1 MRDASD
7 AADTPTAVRL
17 TLFGHFSL
25 SLGEDALTQF
35 SYDKVKALL
44 VYLLLHHQPVSRAT
58 LAELLWPDQGLSSG
72 RTNLRHALHCLR
84 QSLGEHADEV
94 LVVSR
99 QTIAFQLPSHWSLD
113 LHDIHQLLDGERD
126 LATLE
131 SLLAHYQG
139 DLVGELQ
146 ISHCPEFQRW
156 LVQVRNDWRQR
167 VIRFAEGVL
176 ERFDS
181 VPDTL
186 LEELVNRFSGYGPF
200 HERLVR
206 QLAEQGQLAAAHEQ
220 YNAYLQLLALSG
232 QQPEAGFL
240 QLARYWSDAQSDA
253 SAAAGLGFS
262 RTLAPDSSPLR
273 EDEIEQRQLSVMAI
287 RLRLK
292 ADLSTRSSSRTC
304 LMLQFE
310 LMRWLEEQCHHL
322 GGFWLPGA
330 TGGLGLACFGTH
342 GPTHQLAELVAL
354 YEHCRRMLPE
364 ESARHWTGEGEPPLI
379 ELAAGLNSGRVIYL
393 PERRL
398 VDPLGQVTQGSLE
411 LMSAAEGNELVIS
424 QEASQHMPPALD
436 LQPRLSSRL
445 VASDGR
451 VRLRALVL
459 GANEGGREALP
470 PSLVG
475 RETQLRTLRD
485 ALARAGIGLRQ
496 SVLVR
501 GPSGMGKS
509 ALMVGFR
516 QLEQSRDAAICW
528 QPTTRLS
535 VQEPYGVARKLLRWH
550 LGRELDIKRQDARR
564 QDARRQDARRQDIR
578 RQDNEHLDAE
588 SLANLCQ
595 RLGLPEP
602 DEARRT
608 LLEDAMGVHESRVG
622 NEHAQSGEAVEL
634 VVDLAQRLIGQI
646 AVERT
651 LVLMIDDLQWLDE
664 LSLKVLAGLQAR
676 LPINCAFMLVASHHG
691 REGLPAKLHWD
702 QQVSLGKLD
711 AMHASRLLS
720 QLARRYRLHISPRLR
735 GQIIER
741 CDGVPLYLQEIVRR
755 VEMDRREGRSVQLD
769 ELPHGLL
776 GLLASRIDQL
786 DGDREVAHIAA
797 VLGRRFRYD
806 FLAECSE
813 FDGQRLTRAL
823 EQMRHLDIIEPAEG
837 DDTGR
842 EFQFTHQ
849 LLQEAAY
856 LSCPRDIRTAI
867 HRQVVA
873 LIEERF
879 PMWISRHPGDFAT
892 HLRRSGHYA
901 RGARYYELAAREAL
915 KVSANRTALKMADL
929 GLVSLRQVEGQTER
943 EISLL
948 TVRGQAAFALEGHGS
963 PTAHESFVRAREL
976 IKALAEEGESV
987 DLEQAFL
994 VKWGLWVGCSQRHAH
1009 ADAFRLA
1016 AALADLARKIGDVR
1030 YARLAE
1036 YAQAS
1041 CEYWA
1046 GRIPLAHDH
1055 LDEINPLESEMMI
1068 EWLPFSDHPQVAAA
1082 CFQGWALCL
1091 RGDYRRA
1098 ESQVESAI
1106 RLAERIG
1113 HPGSL
1118 AMALLYAATLYRQLG
1133 HVHLATDRAERA
1145 HRLTGTP
1152 DLHLWQVAARSVL
1165 GWQRAI
1171 AGDREGL
1178 AKVDA
1183 TLEELTELTGRDHYA
1198 RPSLWYVDACMAL
1211 GEYARAE
1218 EYLDQALVLAR
1229 ERSTL
1234 FVPELAIQLARVR
1247 HRLGHSREELVALIE
1262 LALNDAREDGN
1273 LHLQIIALEAWL
1285 TLVDPADANARQEFR
1300 RLLAEISYSDA
1311 PILTRWHSLLDRA
1324 QPRAVDTAL

>member
-1 MRDASD
+1 MMRDASD
-7 AADTPTAVRL
+7 VADTPTSARL

-25 SLGEDALTQF
+25 CLGEDTFTQF

-44 VYLLLHHQPVSRAT
+44 VYLLLHQQPVSRAT

-84 QSLGEHADEV
+84 QSLGDHADEV

-99 QTIAFQLPSHWSLD
+99 QTIAFQLPQSWSLD
-113 LHDIHQLLDGERD
+113 LHDIQQLLDGERD
-126 LATLE
+126 LPTLA
-131 SLLAHYQG
+131 SLLEHYQG
-139 DLVGELQ
+139 DLVEELQ
-146 ISHCPEFQRW
+146 IANCPEFQRW

-167 VIRFAEGVL
+167 VIRFSEALLDRYE
-176 ERFDS
+176 S
-181 VPDTL
+181 VPDEL
-186 LEELVNRFSGYGPF
+186 LESLVNRFSGYGPF

-240 QLARYWSDAQSDA
+240 QLARYWSDVQADT
-253 SAAAGLGFS
+253 AGAGSVGFS
-262 RTLAPDSSPLR
+262 RTMAADSSPLR

-292 ADLSTRSSSRTC
+292 ADLSTRPASRAC

-342 GPTHQLAELVAL
+342 GPAHQLAELVAL

-364 ESARHWTGEGEPPLI
+364 ESQRHWTGEGEPPRV

-398 VDPLGQVTQGSLE
+398 VDPLGQVTQGSLD
-411 LMSAAEGNELVIS
+411 LMSAAEGSELVIS

-470 PSLVG
+470 PSLIG
-475 RETQLRTLRD
+475 RETHLRTLRD

-550 LGRELDIKRQDARR
+550 LGHDLDT
-564 QDARRQDARRQDIR
+564 
-578 RQDNEHLDAE
+578 E
-588 SLANLCQ
+588 SLAALCQ
-595 RLGLPEP
+595 RLELPEL
-602 DEARRT
+602 DEARRE
-608 LLEDAMGVHESRVG
+608 LLEEALGARESRAV
-622 NEHAQSGEAVEL
+622 AALTQSGEAVEL
-634 VVDLAQRLIGQI
+634 VVGLLQRLIGQV
-646 AVERT
+646 AAERT

-664 LSLKVLAGLQAR
+664 PSIKVLAVLQAR
-676 LPINCAFMLVASHHG
+676 LAINCAFMLVASHHG

-702 QQVSLGKLD
+702 HQITLGKLD
-711 AMHASRLLS
+711 AVQSSRLLS
-720 QLARRYRLHISPRLR
+720 QLARRYRIHISPRLR

-755 VEMDRREGRSVQLD
+755 VDMDRREGRSVQLD

-786 DGDREVAHIAA
+786 DGDREVAHMAA

-813 FDGQRLTRAL
+813 LDGPRLTQAL
-823 EQMRHLDIIEPAEG
+823 EQMRRLEIIEPVEG
-837 DDTGR
+837 DDAGR

-856 LSCPRDIRTAI
+856 LSCPRDVRTAI
-867 HRQVVA
+867 HRQVVE

-879 PMWISRHPGDFAT
+879 PMWIGRHPGDFAT
-892 HLRRSGHYA
+892 HLRRSGQYA

-915 KVSANRTALKMADL
+915 KVSANRTAMKMADL
-929 GLVSLRQVEGQTER
+929 GLASLRQVAGQTER

-1016 AALADLARKIGDVR
+1016 ATLADLARQLDDPR

-1046 GRIPLAHDH
+1046 GRIPLAYDH
-1055 LDEINPLESEMMI
+1055 LDEINPLKSPMMI

-1098 ESQVESAI
+1098 ETQVESAI
-1106 RLAERIG
+1106 RLAESIG

-1118 AMALLYAATLYRQLG
+1118 AMALMYAAALYRQLG
-1133 HVHLATDRAERA
+1133 HVHLAAARAERA
-1145 HRLTGTP
+1145 HALTGTP
-1152 DLHLWQVAARSVL
+1152 DLHLWQMAARGVL

-1171 AGDREGL
+1171 AGDRDGL
-1178 AKVDA
+1178 AQIEA
-1183 TLEELTELTGRDHYA
+1183 TQEELAELTGRDPYS
-1198 RPSLWYVDACMAL
+1198 RPSLWLVDACIAL
-1211 GEYARAE
+1211 DEFGRAE
-1218 EYLDQALVLAR
+1218 DYLDQALVLAR
-1229 ERSTL
+1229 ERTTL
-1234 FVPELAIQLARVR
+1234 FVPELAVQLARVR
-1247 HRLGHSREELVALIE
+1247 HRLGHPREEVVALIE
-1262 LALNDAREDGN
+1262 LALSHAREDGN
-1273 LHLQIIALEAWL
+1273 LHQQISALEAWL
-1285 TLVDPADANARQEFR
+1285 TLIDPADAGVRQEFR
-1300 RLLAEISYSDA
+1300 QLLAEVSYSDA

-1324 QPRAVDTAL
+1324 QPRAMDTAL

>member
-7 AADTPTAVRL
+7 VAETLTSARL

-25 SLGEDALTQF
+25 SLGEDTLTQF

-99 QTIAFQLPSHWSLD
+99 QTIAFQLPERWTLD
-113 LHDIHQLLDGERD
+113 LHDIQQLLDGERD
-126 LATLE
+126 LPTLATLLE
-131 SLLAHYQG
+131 HYQG
-139 DLVGELQ
+139 DLVEELQ
-146 ISHCPEFQRW
+146 IANCPEFQRW
-156 LVQVRNDWRQR
+156 MVQVRNDWRQR
-167 VIRFAEGVL
+167 VIRFSEAVL
-176 ERFDS
+176 ERFES
-181 VPDTL
+181 VPDSL
-186 LEELVNRFSGYGPF
+186 LETLVNRFSGYGPF

-232 QQPEAGFL
+232 QQPEPGFL
-240 QLARYWSDAQSDA
+240 QLARYWSDAQAD
-253 SAAAGLGFS
+253 AAGAGSVGFS
-262 RTLAPDSSPLR
+262 RTMAADSSPLR

-292 ADLSTRSSSRTC
+292 ADLSTRPASRAC

-342 GPTHQLAELVAL
+342 GPAHQLAELVAL

-364 ESARHWTGEGEPPLI
+364 ESARHWTGEGEPPRV

-398 VDPLGQVTQGSLE
+398 VDPMGQVTQGSLD
-411 LMSAAEGNELVIS
+411 LMGAAEGSELVIS
-424 QEASQHMPPALD
+424 QDASQHMPPALD

-459 GANEGGREALP
+459 GASEGGREALP

-475 RETQLRTLRD
+475 RETQLRSLRD

-516 QLEQSRDAAICW
+516 QLEQSREAAICW

-550 LGRELDIKRQDARR
+550 LGHECDVDSLQALCEALDAPELD
-564 QDARRQDARRQDIR
+564 
-578 RQDNEHLDAE
+578 
-588 SLANLCQ
+588 
-595 RLGLPEP
+595 
-602 DEARRT
+602 
-608 LLEDAMGVHESRVG
+608 ESRCRLLQEALG
-622 NEHAQSGEAVEL
+622 AREAHAVAELTQSGEAVEL
-634 VVDLAQRLIGQI
+634 VVGLLQRLIGQI
-646 AVERT
+646 AAERT

-664 LSLKVLAGLQAR
+664 PSVKVLAGLQAR
-676 LPINCAFMLVASHHG
+676 LPINCGFMLVASHHG

-702 QQVSLGKLD
+702 QQITLGKLD
-711 AMHASRLLS
+711 AMQSSRLLS
-720 QLARRYRLHISPRLR
+720 QLARRYRIHISPRLR

-755 VEMDRREGRSVQLD
+755 VDMDRREGRSVQLD

-786 DGDREVAHIAA
+786 DGDREVAHVAA

-813 FDGQRLTRAL
+813 LDGARLTQAL
-823 EQMRHLDIIEPAEG
+823 EQMRRLEIIEPVEG
-837 DDTGR
+837 DDAGR

-856 LSCPRDIRTAI
+856 LSCPRDVRSAI
-867 HRQVVA
+867 HRQVVE

-879 PMWISRHPGDFAT
+879 PMWIGRHPGDFAT
-892 HLRRSGHYA
+892 HLRRSGHFA
-901 RGARYYELAAREAL
+901 RAARYYELAAREAL

-929 GLVSLRQVEGQTER
+929 GLVSLRQVAGQTER

-963 PTAHESFVRAREL
+963 RTAHESFVRAREL
-976 IKALAEEGESV
+976 VRALAEEGESV

-1016 AALADLARKIGDVR
+1016 TALADLARQLDDPR
-1030 YARLAE
+1030 YSRLAE

-1046 GRIPLAHDH
+1046 GRIPLAYDH
-1055 LDEINPLESEMMI
+1055 LDEINPLECEMMI

-1098 ESQVESAI
+1098 EFQVESAI

-1118 AMALLYAATLYRQLG
+1118 AMALMYAAALYRQLG
-1133 HVHLATDRAERA
+1133 HVHLAAARAERA
-1145 HRLTGTP
+1145 HELTGTP
-1152 DLHLWQVAARSVL
+1152 DLHLWQMAARGVL

-1171 AGDREGL
+1171 AGDRDGL
-1178 AKVDA
+1178 AQIEA
-1183 TLEELTELTGRDHYA
+1183 TQEELTELTGRDPYS
-1198 RPSLWYVDACMAL
+1198 RPSLWLVDACIAL
-1211 GEYARAE
+1211 GEVSRAE
-1218 EYLDQALVLAR
+1218 DYLDQALVLAR
-1229 ERSTL
+1229 ERTTL
-1234 FVPELAIQLARVR
+1234 FVPELAVQLVRVR
-1247 HRLGHSREELVALIE
+1247 HRLGHPREELVALIE
-1262 LALNDAREDGN
+1262 LALNHAREDGN
-1273 LHLQIIALEAWL
+1273 LHQQIGALEAWL
-1285 TLVDPADANARQEFR
+1285 TLIDPADAGVRQEFR
-1300 RLLAEISYSDA
+1300 QLLAEVSYSDA

-1324 QPRAVDTAL
+1324 QPRAMDTAL

>member
-1 MRDASD
+1 MMRDASD
-7 AADTPTAVRL
+7 AADTPAAVRL

-25 SLGEDALTQF
+25 SLGEDTLTQF

-113 LHDIHQLLDGERD
+113 LQDIQQLLEGERE
-126 LATLE
+126 LSTLDA
-131 SLLAHYQG
+131 LLEHYQG
-139 DLVGELQ
+139 DLVEELQ

-167 VIRFAEGVL
+167 VIRFTEAGL

-186 LEELVNRFSGYGPF
+186 LEALVNRFSGYGPF

-240 QLARYWSDAQSDA
+240 QLARYWSDAQADA

-292 ADLSTRSSSRTC
+292 ADLSTRSSSRAN
-304 LMLQFE
+304 LMLQSE

-342 GPTHQLAELVAL
+342 GPAHQLAELVAL

-411 LMSAAEGNELVIS
+411 LMSAAEGSELVIS

-436 LQPRLSSRL
+436 LQPRLSARL

-451 VRLRALVL
+451 VRLRAIVL

-509 ALMVGFR
+509 ALLVGFR
-516 QLEQSRDAAICW
+516 QLEQSRDATICW

-535 VQEPYGVARKLLRWH
+535 IQEPYGVARKLLRWH
-550 LGRELDIKRQDARR
+550 LGHELDIQSPDT
-564 QDARRQDARRQDIR
+564 
-578 RQDNEHLDAE
+578 ESLDAE
-588 SLANLCQ
+588 SLTALCQ
-595 RLGLPEP
+595 RLSLPEP
-602 DEARRT
+602 DEARRR
-608 LLEDAMGVHESRVG
+608 LLETALGVREASVGTELAQCGES
-622 NEHAQSGEAVEL
+622 VEL
-634 VVDLAQRLIGQI
+634 VVGLVQRLIGQI
-646 AVERT
+646 AAERT

-755 VEMDRREGRSVQLD
+755 VDMDRREGRSVQLD

-813 FDGQRLTRAL
+813 LDGQRLTRAL
-823 EQMRHLDIIEPAEG
+823 EQMRHLEIIEPAEG

-856 LSCPRDIRTAI
+856 LSCPRDVRTAI
-867 HRQVVA
+867 HRQVVE

-879 PMWISRHPGDFAT
+879 PIWISRHPGDFAT

-976 IKALAEEGESV
+976 IKALSEEGESV

-1016 AALADLARKIGDVR
+1016 ATLADLARKIGDPR

-1046 GRIPLAHDH
+1046 GRIPLAYDH

-1098 ESQVESAI
+1098 EAQVESAI

-1118 AMALLYAATLYRQLG
+1118 AMALMYAANLYRQLG
-1133 HVHLATDRAERA
+1133 HVHLAADRAERT
-1145 HRLTGTP
+1145 HKLTGTS
-1152 DLHLWQVAARSVL
+1152 DLQLWQMASRSVL

-1171 AGDREGL
+1171 AGDRDGL
-1178 AKVDA
+1178 AQVDA

-1211 GEYARAE
+1211 GEYARVE

-1234 FVPELAIQLARVR
+1234 FVPELAVQLARAR
-1247 HRLGHSREELVALIE
+1247 HRLGHPREEIVALLE
-1262 LALNDAREDGN
+1262 LALSDARKDGN
-1273 LHLQIIALEAWL
+1273 LHLQITALEAWL
-1285 TLVDPADANARQEFR
+1285 SLVDSGDINARQEFR

-1311 PILTRWHSLLDRA
+1311 PILTRWHSLLDRT

>member
-1 MRDASD
+1 MRDAPDVTESPQTD
-7 AADTPTAVRL
+7 RL
-17 TLFGHFSL
+17 ALLGHFSL
-25 SLGEDALTQF
+25 TLGEDELTQF

-44 VYLLLHHQPVSRAT
+44 VYLLLHSQPVSRAT

-94 LVVSR
+94 LAVSR
-99 QTIAFQLPSHWSLD
+99 QTIAFRLPPHWQFD
-113 LHDIHQLLDGERD
+113 LHEVQRLLEGERD
-126 LATLE
+126 LPTLAAM
-131 SLLAHYQG
+131 LDHYQG
-139 DLVGELQ
+139 DLAEELQ
-146 ISHCPEFQRW
+146 LNNCGDFQRW
-156 LVQVRNDWRQR
+156 LVQIRNDWRQR
-167 VIRFAEGVL
+167 VIRFAEAVL
-176 ERFDS
+176 EQHDS
-181 VPDTL
+181 VPDRL
-186 LEELVNRFSGYGPF
+186 LVELVSRFSGYGPF

-206 QLAEQGQLAAAHEQ
+206 QLAEEGQLAAAHEQ

-232 QQPEAGFL
+232 QQPEPVFL
-240 QLARYWSDAQSDA
+240 QLARYWSDVQAD
-253 SAAAGLGFS
+253 SAAVGLGFA
-262 RTLAPDSSPLR
+262 RTLAPDSAPLR
-273 EDEIEQRQLSVMAI
+273 EEEIEQRQLSVMAI

-292 ADLSTRSSSRTC
+292 GDLSSRPASRAC
-304 LMLQFE
+304 LMLQVE
-310 LMRWLEEQCHHL
+310 LLRWLEEQCHHL

-342 GPTHQLAELVAL
+342 GPAHQLAELVAL
-354 YEHCRRMLPE
+354 YEHCRRMLPD
-364 ESARHWTGEGEPPLI
+364 ESRRHWSGEGEPPRV
-379 ELAAGLNSGRVIYL
+379 ELAAGLNSGRVVYL
-393 PERRL
+393 PERGL
-398 VDPLGQVTQGSLE
+398 VDPLGQVTQGSLD
-411 LMSAAEGNELVIS
+411 LMSAAEGSELVIS

-535 VQEPYGVARKLLRWH
+535 VQEPYGVARQLIRWR
-550 LGRELDIKRQDARR
+550 LEGALTP
-564 QDARRQDARRQDIR
+564 
-578 RQDNEHLDAE
+578 E
-588 SLANLCQ
+588 SLA
-595 RLGLPEP
+595 GLRESLALP
-602 DEARRT
+602 DLDDSRQQ
-608 LLEDAMGVHESRVG
+608 LLEEALGVREPREV
-622 NEHAQSGEAVEL
+622 AVLTQSGEAVEL
-634 VVDLAQRLIGQI
+634 VVALLQRLIT
-646 AVERT
+646 AFAAERT

-664 LSLKVLAGLQAR
+664 PSFKLLAGLQAR
-676 LPINCAFMLVASHHG
+676 LPINCGFMLVASHHG
-691 REGLPAKLHWD
+691 REALPARLHWD
-702 QQVSLGKLD
+702 HQIPLGRLD
-711 AMHASRLLS
+711 AMQSSRLLS
-720 QLARRYRLHISPRLR
+720 QLARRYRIHLSPRLR

-741 CDGVPLYLQEIVRR
+741 CDGVPLYLQEICRR
-755 VEMDRREGRSVQLD
+755 VDMDRREGRSVHLD

-786 DGDREVAHIAA
+786 DVDREVAHAAA
-797 VLGRRFRYD
+797 VLGRRFRFD
-806 FLAECSE
+806 FLAVCSGWE
-813 FDGQRLTRAL
+813 KLRLSQAL
-823 EQMRHLDIIEPAEG
+823 EQMRRLEIIEPVEG
-837 DDTGR
+837 DEDGR
-842 EFQFTHQ
+842 EYQFTHQ

-856 LSCPRDIRTAI
+856 LSCPRDVRTAI
-867 HRQVVA
+867 HRQVVE

-879 PMWISRHPGDFAT
+879 PIWISRHPGDFAT
-892 HLRRSGHYA
+892 HLRRSGHFA

-929 GLVSLRQVEGQTER
+929 GLVSLRQVEDQIER
-943 EISLL
+943 EVSLL

-976 IKALAEEGESV
+976 LTQLDGVEGEPA

-1009 ADAFRLA
+1009 ADAFHLASRLA
-1016 AALADLARKIGDVR
+1016 GLAERMEDPR
-1030 YARLAE
+1030 YRRLAE
-1036 YAQAS
+1036 FARAS

-1046 GRIPLAHDH
+1046 GRIQLAYDH
-1055 LDEINPLESEMMI
+1055 LEEINPLESPMMI

-1098 ESQVESAI
+1098 ETQVESAI
-1106 RLAERIG
+1106 RLAEKIG

-1118 AMALLYAATLYRQLG
+1118 AMALMYAAALYRQLG
-1133 HVHLATDRAERA
+1133 HVHLAAARAERA
-1145 HRLTGTP
+1145 FELTGTP
-1152 DLHLWQVAARSVL
+1152 DLHLWQMSARGVL
-1165 GWQRAI
+1165 GWQRAL

-1178 AKVDA
+1178 TQVEQAQ
-1183 TLEELTELTGRDHYA
+1183 EELSELTGRDPFS
-1198 RPSLWYVDACMAL
+1198 RPSLWFVDACVAL
-1211 GEYARAE
+1211 GEFGRAE
-1218 EYLDQALVLAR
+1218 DYLDQAMMLAR
-1229 ERSTL
+1229 EKTTL
-1234 FVPELAIQLARVR
+1234 FVPELAVHLARVR
-1247 HRLGHSREELVALIE
+1247 HRLGHPREEIIALIE
-1262 LALNDAREDGN
+1262 LAQQQARRDGN
-1273 LHLQIIALEAWL
+1273 LHQQINGLELWL
-1285 TLVDPADANARQEFR
+1285 TLIDPADDKARQELR
-1300 RLLAEISYSDA
+1300 RLLAEVSHSDA
-1311 PILTRWHSLLDRA
+1311 PIIARWRSLLDRT
-1324 QPRAVDTAL
+1324 QPHPANADAL

>member
-7 AADTPTAVRL
+7 ATDTPQTDRL
-17 TLFGHFSL
+17 ALFGHFSL
-25 SLGEDALTQF
+25 TLGEDALTQF

-44 VYLLLHHQPVSRAT
+44 VYLLLHHQPVSRAS

-99 QTIAFQLPSHWSLD
+99 QTIAFRLPAGWQLD
-113 LHDIHQLLDGERD
+113 LHEVQRLLDGERD
-126 LATLE
+126 LPTLAR
-131 SLLAHYQG
+131 LLEHYRG
-139 DLVGELQ
+139 DLVEELQ
-146 ISHCPEFQRW
+146 LNSCGDFQRW

-167 VIRFAEGVL
+167 VIRFAEAVL
-176 ERFDS
+176 EQHDS
-181 VPDTL
+181 APDRL
-186 LEELVNRFSGYGPF
+186 LVDLVNRFSGYGPF

-232 QQPEAGFL
+232 QQPEPAFL
-240 QLARYWSDAQSDA
+240 QLARHWSDTHADA
-253 SAAAGLGFS
+253 AAAGGVGFA
-262 RTLAPDSSPLR
+262 RTLAPDSAPLR
-273 EDEIEQRQLSVMAI
+273 EEEIEQRQLSVMAI

-292 ADLSTRSSSRTC
+292 GDLSSRPASRDC
-304 LMLQFE
+304 LMLQCE
-310 LMRWLEEQCHHL
+310 LLRWLEEQCHHL

-342 GPTHQLAELVAL
+342 GPAHQLAELVAL
-354 YEHCRRMLPE
+354 FEHCRRMLPE
-364 ESARHWTGEGEPPLI
+364 ECERHWGGEGEPPRV
-379 ELAAGLNSGRVIYL
+379 ELSAGLNSGRVVYL
-393 PERRL
+393 PERGL

-411 LMSAAEGNELVIS
+411 LMAAAEGSELVIS

-475 RETQLRTLRD
+475 RETALRTLRD

-528 QPTTRLS
+528 QPNTRLS
-535 VQEPYGVARKLLRWH
+535 VQEPHGVARQLVRWRLNERITPEALAR
-550 LGRELDIKRQDARR
+550 LGDT
-564 QDARRQDARRQDIR
+564 
-578 RQDNEHLDAE
+578 
-588 SLANLCQ
+588 
-595 RLGLPEP
+595 LGLPALDEP
-602 DEARRT
+602 RRE
-608 LLEDAMGVHESRVG
+608 LLEEALGAREPREV
-622 NEHAQSGEAVEL
+622 ALLTQSGEAVEL
-634 VVDLAQRLIGQI
+634 VVGLLQRLITTF
-646 AVERT
+646 AAERT

-664 LSLKVLAGLQAR
+664 PSFKVLAGLQAR

-691 REGLPAKLHWD
+691 REALPARLHWD
-702 QQVSLGKLD
+702 QQISLGKLD
-711 AMHASRLLS
+711 PMQSSRLLS
-720 QLARRYRLHISPRLR
+720 QLARRYRIHLSPRLR

-741 CDGVPLYLQEIVRR
+741 CDGVPLYLQEICRR
-755 VEMDRREGRSVQLD
+755 VDMDRREGRSVHLD

-776 GLLASRIDQL
+776 GLLGSRIDQL
-786 DGDREVAHIAA
+786 DADREVAHAAA
-797 VLGRRFRYD
+797 VLGRRFRFD
-806 FLAECSE
+806 FLAECSGWE
-813 FDGQRLTRAL
+813 KLRLGQAL
-823 EQMRHLDIIEPAEG
+823 EQMRRLEIIEPVEG
-837 DDTGR
+837 DEDGR
-842 EFQFTHQ
+842 EYQFTHQ

-856 LSCPRDIRTAI
+856 LSCPRDVRTAI
-867 HRQVVA
+867 HRQVVE

-929 GLVSLRQVEGQTER
+929 GLASLRQVEDQAER

-976 IKALAEEGESV
+976 LQGLGEGMDEEGGDAE

-1009 ADAFRLA
+1009 ADAFHLA
-1016 AALADLARKIGDVR
+1016 SKLAGLAERMEDPR
-1030 YARLAE
+1030 YRRLAE
-1036 YAQAS
+1036 YARAS

-1046 GRIPLAHDH
+1046 GRIQRAYDH
-1055 LDEINPLESEMMI
+1055 LEEINPLESPMMI

-1098 ESQVESAI
+1098 ETQVESAI
-1106 RLAERIG
+1106 RLAEKIG

-1118 AMALLYAATLYRQLG
+1118 AMALMYAAALYRQLG
-1133 HVHLATDRAERA
+1133 HVHLAAARAERA
-1145 HRLTGTP
+1145 FELTGTQ
-1152 DLHLWQVAARSVL
+1152 DLHLWQMSARGVL
-1165 GWQRAI
+1165 GWQRAL

-1178 AKVDA
+1178 ALVEQA
-1183 TLEELTELTGRDHYA
+1183 QEELIELTGRDPHS
-1198 RPSLWYVDACMAL
+1198 RPSLWYVDACVAL
-1211 GEYARAE
+1211 GEHGRAE
-1218 EYLDQALVLAR
+1218 EYLDQALILAR
-1229 ERSTL
+1229 EKTTL
-1234 FVPELAIQLARVR
+1234 FVPELAVQLARVR
-1247 HRLGHSREELVALIE
+1247 QRLGHPREALIALAE
-1262 LALNDAREDGN
+1262 LALAQAREDGN
-1273 LHLQIIALEAWL
+1273 LHLQIGALELWL
-1285 TLVDPADANARQEFR
+1285 TVIDPADDKARQEFR
-1300 RLLAEISYSDA
+1300 RLLAEVSHSDA
-1311 PILTRWHSLLDRA
+1311 PVIARWRSLLDRA
-1324 QPRAVDTAL
+1324 LPHPANADAL